1 MKKFTNDNSGLIV
14 NIGIAAILGIV
25 LVLLAVLGYY
35 LQTTILWDYSWAL
48 IGVGALLL
56 SAKLVGMNLWAMILV
71 PLTVMA
77 LWYFGVMGGLG

>member
-1 MKKFTNDNSGLIV
+1 MKQLKFDNSAIIV

-35 LQTTILWDYSWAL
+35 LQSTILWEYSWAL

-56 SAKLVGMNLWAMILV
+56 SAKLVGMNLWAMIIV
-71 PLTVMA
+71 PVAAMA
-77 LWYFGVMGGLG
+77 CWVFGVMGGLG